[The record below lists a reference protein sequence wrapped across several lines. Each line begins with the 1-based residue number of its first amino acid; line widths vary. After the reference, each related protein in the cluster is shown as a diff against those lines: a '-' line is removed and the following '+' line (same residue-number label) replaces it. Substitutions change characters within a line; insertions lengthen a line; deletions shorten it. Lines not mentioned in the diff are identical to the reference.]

1 MDNLRS
7 NILSSMWY
15 SGLSTKIESNTMR
28 NDVYRQ
34 KEIELMV
41 DHKFDAYLKLM
52 ANADMPSKNKLT
64 LVMLKIDEYIEEAKQ
79 IILSEAATRK
89 TNERIFNARQ

>member
-1 MDNLRS
+1 
-7 NILSSMWY
+7 
-15 SGLSTKIESNTMR
+15 MR

-79 IILSEAATRK
+79 AILDKAVKE
-89 TNERIFNARQ
+89 NAGKRGYHEL

>member
-1 MDNLRS
+1 
-7 NILSSMWY
+7 
-15 SGLSTKIESNTMR
+15 MR

-52 ANADMPSKNKLT
+52 ANADMPSKNKIT
-64 LVMLKIDEYIEEAKQ
+64 LIMLKIDEYIEEAKQ
-79 IILSEAATRK
+79 EILTRAVENGK
-89 TNERIFNARQ
+89 GKRGYHGL